1 MEITIPYIKHK
12 FEEFNQQ
19 MFAGKLP
26 MLPIKLSD
34 AKTFLGVCTY
44 KKRIG
49 KDGKVEKYDF
59 ALRVNTR
66 IELSEDEIEDTI
78 IHEMIH
84 YYIGYNQLE
93 DTSAHGAIFQQ
104 VMNAINE
111 KYGRHLSI
119 SHKSSKSQ
127 KEQAVDKKQHYRVV
141 AVVRFHDGRK
151 GIKVLPRVLPSILKY
166 YNSVLSAK
174 EVSSI
179 TLYMSN
185 DIFFNRFPNSCSFKV
200 HFLDENEIMK
210 HLEGAEQMKCDGKL
224 ILRNK

>member
-1 MEITIPYIKHK
+1 
-12 FEEFNQQ
+12 

-119 SHKSSKSQ
+119 SHKSSKILLKYFLKTV
-127 KEQAVDKKQHYRVV
+127 KEIIFASGV
-141 AVVRFHDGRK
+141 AVIF
-151 GIKVLPRVLPSILKY
+151 I
-166 YNSVLSAK
+166 SA
-174 EVSSI
+174 
-179 TLYMSN
+179 
-185 DIFFNRFPNSCSFKV
+185 P
-200 HFLDENEIMK
+200 
-210 HLEGAEQMKCDGKL
+210 
-224 ILRNK
+224 

>member
-1 MEITIPYIKHK
+1 
-12 FEEFNQQ
+12 

-127 KEQAVDKKQHYRVV
+127 KEQAVDKKQH
-141 AVVRFHDGRK
+141 
-151 GIKVLPRVLPSILKY
+151 
-166 YNSVLSAK
+166 
-174 EVSSI
+174 
-179 TLYMSN
+179 
-185 DIFFNRFPNSCSFKV
+185 
-200 HFLDENEIMK
+200 
-210 HLEGAEQMKCDGKL
+210 
-224 ILRNK
+224 